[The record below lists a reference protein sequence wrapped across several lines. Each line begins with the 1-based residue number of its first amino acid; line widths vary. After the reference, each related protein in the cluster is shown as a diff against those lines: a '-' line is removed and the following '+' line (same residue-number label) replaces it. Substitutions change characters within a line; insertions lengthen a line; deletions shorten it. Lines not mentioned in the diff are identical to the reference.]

1 MSKFDKLLTSILSG
15 LSDKNIRFEELCFVL
30 ERLGFQKRVKGDH
43 FIFAKDGVVEILNL
57 QPVGKNAKAYQV
69 KQVRNL
75 IVKYRLG
82 VKD

>member
-15 LSDKNIRFEELCFVL
+15 LSDKNIRFEELCLVL